1 MNIMIAVVCFFAA
14 LIPTEALYSKS
25 GPVKLLNKK
34 TFKSE
39 ILDSDLPSV
48 VEFFAPWC
56 GHCKSLA
63 PTYTKVAENLQ
74 VPLNLLTVCGQ
85 LCKTPHAFVWDGKQ
99 H

>member
-74 VPLNLLTVCGQ
+74 VPLNHLTVCGQ
-85 LCKTPHAFVWDGKQ
+85 LCKTPHAFVWDGK
-99 H
+99 